1 MSISLANN
9 SSNKFS
15 FLRQNSASSA
25 PLTVLETSALEK
37 TYESSTPVASTPRSL
52 ADFNKSM
59 VVFDDSTSGVN
70 LDLNLNNNPF
80 VSTLTPS
87 DSTTS
92 IGPATPPLAQ
102 RPTLYHSAGM
112 WKRSKRRLFCK
123 KVDMRPLYYQH
134 FLNIKKVSDYQYD
147 LLMSVLT
154 RAKRQGRVD
163 DAITLSI
170 FLYES
175 SGLRAALD
183 ADIELFQKWHTGG
196 FKKNL
201 RAKFSSERMIFK
213 GYIDELN
220 DAWKPLNSEELFQLP
235 ILRIL
240 SRTPQEILAQ
250 PMQMVGKNINQRTY
264 YNTLVYQTDRDRGH
278 TYY

>member
-15 FLRQNSASSA
+15 YLRQNSAAAA
-25 PLTVLETSALEK
+25 PLQVLETSVLEK
-37 TYESSTPVASTPRSL
+37 TYESDTPVASTPRSL
-52 ADFNKSM
+52 ADINKSM
-59 VVFDDSTSGVN
+59 VVFDDSKEGVN
-70 LDLNLNNNPF
+70 LDLNLNSNPF
-80 VSTLTPS
+80 VSPLSPS
-87 DSTTS
+87 DSMTS
-92 IGPATPPLAQ
+92 VAPTPPGQ

-112 WKRSKRRLFCK
+112 WQRSKKRLFCK

-134 FLNIKKVSDYQYD
+134 FLNIKKVSDYQYE
-147 LLMSVLT
+147 LLMSVLA

-183 ADIELFQKWHTGG
+183 ADVDLFGKWHSGA

-201 RAKFSSERMIFK
+201 RAKFSSERMLFK

-220 DAWKPLNSEELFQLP
+220 DAWRPLTSEELFELP
-235 ILRIL
+235 ILKML

-250 PMQMVGKNINQRTY
+250 PMQLTGKNINQRTY
-264 YNTLVYQTDRDRGH
+264 FNTLVYQTTKDRGH

>member
-15 FLRQNSASSA
+15 YLRQNSASSA
-25 PLTVLETSALEK
+25 PLKVLETSALEK
-37 TYESSTPVASTPRSL
+37 TYESSAPVASTPRSL

-59 VVFDDSTSGVN
+59 VVFDDSTEGVN
-70 LDLNLNNNPF
+70 LDLNLNSNPF
-80 VSTLTPS
+80 VATLTPS
-87 DSTTS
+87 DSMTS
-92 IGPATPPLAQ
+92 VAPTTPPLAQ
-102 RPTLYHSAGM
+102 RPTLYHSSGM
-112 WKRSKRRLFCK
+112 WRRAKKRLFCK

-147 LLMSVLT
+147 LLMSVLN

-163 DAITLSI
+163 DAVTLSI

-183 ADIELFQKWHTGG
+183 SDIELFGKWHSGA

-201 RAKFSSERMIFK
+201 RAKISSERMIFK

-220 DAWKPLNSEELFQLP
+220 DAWKPLTSEELFELP
-235 ILRIL
+235 ILRML
-240 SRTPQEILAQ
+240 SRTPQEVLAQ
-250 PMQMVGKNINQRTY
+250 PMQLNGKNINQRTY
-264 YNTLVYQTDRDRGH
+264 FNTLVYQTDKDRGH